1 MNTLLYVSSI
11 RPLDDSEYYDLAY
24 SLVSETRQKK
34 TDQYLNSEDKKRSLT
49 AELLLKKAL
58 TDQGKDLNDL
68 TYKYNDYGK
77 PKLKDIG
84 DFCFNISHS
93 GDYVILAVSVKE
105 IGCDIEKIR
114 NRDLKIAKRFF
125 ADKEYEDLLKI
136 EDEEERRKMF
146 YLYWVLKESFIK
158 FNGKGLSQPLD
169 SFWININK
177 DKKISVHDQSGDA
190 GLYLKYFD
198 IIPGYFIGI
207 CSYDEEA
214 DVIMNDLNELM
225 EKGICL

>member
-1 MNTLLYVSSI
+1 MNSLLYVSSI
-11 RPLDDSEYYDLAY
+11 RPLDDPDKYDRAY
-24 SLVSETRQKK
+24 SCASQMRKKK

-58 TDQGKDLNDL
+58 TDQGKYIADLK
-68 TYKYNDYGK
+68 YEYNDFGK
-77 PKLKDIG
+77 PKLKDIN

-93 GDYVILAVSVKE
+93 GDYVILAVSDKE

-125 ADKEYEDLLKI
+125 AEKEYEVLSKI
-136 EDEEERRKMF
+136 EDEDKRKKTF

-158 FNGKGLSQPLD
+158 FSGQGLSKPLD
-169 SFWININK
+169 SFWIDIHENN
-177 DKKISVHDQSGDA
+177 KISVHDGFGDT
-190 GLYLKYFD
+190 GLYLKCFD
-198 IIPGYFIGI
+198 IVPGYSIAV
-207 CSYDEEA
+207 CSYDKEV
-214 DVIMNDLNELM
+214 DVIMTDLNELI

>member
-68 TYKYNDYGK
+68 TYEYNDYGK

-93 GDYVILAVSVKE
+93 GDYVILAVSDKE

-158 FNGKGLSQPLD
+158 FSGQGLSKPLD
-169 SFWININK
+169 SFWINISE
-177 DKKISVHDQSGDA
+177 DKKISVYDRSDDINIYPKH
-190 GLYLKYFD
+190 FD
-198 IIPGYFIGI
+198 IIPGYSIAV
-207 CSYDEEA
+207 CSYDEEV
-214 DVIMNDLNELM
+214 DVIMTDIKELL
-225 EKGICL
+225 EKGSGL